1 MYVYLYI
8 VKINLLDSH
17 VSTCLHTSDWEQ
29 DGLCFSLCG
38 VCVCACAVVFH
49 VATLMPSQESGQHSN
64 KKLHIG
70 NDCVVIVYNDS
81 AEPYSF
87 GTIKVGGGRGVLLC
101 VG

>member
-1 MYVYLYI
+1 M
-8 VKINLLDSH
+8 H
-17 VSTCLHTSDWEQ
+17 VLALPLSGSWARCAVH
-29 DGLCFSLCG
+29 
-38 VCVCACAVVFH
+38 CVCACAVVFH

-87 GTIKVGGGRGVLLC
+87 GTIKVGGGRGMLC
-101 VG
+101 CVCVWGGGGGG